1 MSFPVYDYRSDIRNL
16 FVTPQLRSRFMRLE
30 AGAVAQRHSH
40 DLGHEVFLVL
50 SGRAVF
56 EIEGAEQELGPGQ
69 LCVVPACQMH
79 SVRTVGDEPMI
90 MYLSVTPHLQPTHT
104 YWSETGER
112 LPHRFLPSSAYDVQ
126 TDTTSPIDELIDR
139 HVAAARA
146 VAVAAE
152 KSASAQQEY
161 GEALKRALAAGDTT
175 AAVQA
180 RDALWDAQLA
190 LYGQI
195 YAMGAVWNDLA
206 PRAGGD
212 GA

>member
-1 MSFPVYDYRSDIRNL
+1 
-16 FVTPQLRSRFMRLE
+16 
-30 AGAVAQRHSH
+30 
-40 DLGHEVFLVL
+40 
-50 SGRAVF
+50 
-56 EIEGAEQELGPGQ
+56 
-69 LCVVPACQMH
+69 
-79 SVRTVGDEPMI
+79 
-90 MYLSVTPHLQPTHT
+90 
-104 YWSETGER
+104 
-112 LPHRFLPSSAYDVQ
+112 
-126 TDTTSPIDELIDR
+126 
-139 HVAAARA
+139 VAAARA

-152 KSASAQQEY
+152 KSASAQQAY
-161 GEALKRALAAGDTT
+161 GAALKRALAAGDTT

>member
-1 MSFPVYDYRSDIRNL
+1 
-16 FVTPQLRSRFMRLE
+16 
-30 AGAVAQRHSH
+30 
-40 DLGHEVFLVL
+40 
-50 SGRAVF
+50 
-56 EIEGAEQELGPGQ
+56 
-69 LCVVPACQMH
+69 
-79 SVRTVGDEPMI
+79 
-90 MYLSVTPHLQPTHT
+90 
-104 YWSETGER
+104 
-112 LPHRFLPSSAYDVQ
+112 
-126 TDTTSPIDELIDR
+126 LIDR

-152 KSASAQQEY
+152 KSASAQQAY
-161 GEALKRALAAGDTT
+161 GAALKRALAAQDTT

-190 LYGQI
+190 LYEQI